1 MRRMLFQYTDTQ
13 ALAGIVE
20 SCAIRATDFRYL
32 NDSLE
37 LSYVWD
43 ALVSR
48 LYALSKEPD
57 DGHRHAYNTML
68 DAIRRLHAEDLRNYD
83 QSVFVACFTELK
95 DAVSQWSRYGANGQG
110 VALGFDADKIV
121 GLRAEYHHHHPDGK
135 LSPVLDQNQMPLTW
149 PCSLQP
155 VEYGDSARDVLVTS
169 LVEMVRAIGATDDP
183 ATDAF
188 NYIHQLGGLLP
199 HVPLVKHEAFEDER
213 EHRIT
218 ASEHFGGMTPL
229 HRHAV
234 GSLGA
239 SFRPFTNMPMTTLD
253 VKFRPSG
260 STLFTPYIEL
270 ALPRDALV
278 TVVLGPSVTD
288 PLALATV
295 RRLLRRRGYL
305 ETDVE
310 LSKLPYQS

>member
-1 MRRMLFQYTDTQ
+1 MGKTLYQYTDTV

-48 LYALSKEPD
+48 LNALSKEPD
-57 DGHRHAYNTML
+57 DGHRYAYNTML
-68 DAIRRLHAEDLRNYD
+68 DAIRRLRAENLRTYD

-95 DAVSQWSRYGANGQG
+95 DAVSQWSRYGANGHG
-110 VALGFDADKIV
+110 VALGFDADKIG
-121 GLRAEYHHHHPDGK
+121 GLRSGYHHHHPDGK
-135 LSPVLDQNQMPLTW
+135 LSPVLDQNQMPLIW
-149 PCSLQP
+149 PCPLQP
-155 VEYGDSARDVLVTS
+155 VEYGDSARDALVTR
-169 LVEMVRAIGATDDP
+169 LVEMVCSIGTTNDS

-188 NYIHQLGGLLP
+188 NYIHQLGGILP
-199 HVPLVKHEAFEDER
+199 HVSLVKHEAFKDEC

-218 ASEHFGGMTPL
+218 ASEHFGDMTPL
-229 HRHAV
+229 HRDAI
-234 GSLGA
+234 GNLGA
-239 SFRPFTNMPMTTLD
+239 EFRPFTNVPATTLD

-260 STLFTPYIEL
+260 ATLFTPYIEL
-270 ALPRDALV
+270 TLPRDALV

-288 PLALATV
+288 PLAPVTV
-295 RRLLRRRGYL
+295 RRLLQRHGYPD
-305 ETDVE
+305 TDVE
-310 LSKLPYQS
+310 QSELPYQS